1 MEAQAEHTEPLARA
15 VLDEARSEAE
25 GIRAEA
31 QAKADAILKR
41 AQEQAE
47 AERKGILDK
56 AKQDAERLRGQ
67 AVATA
72 QLKARTLQLEHREKL
87 LDRVFKSAREK
98 LPDIRK
104 RPDYEKIVARLLI
117 EALKQ
122 LRVAKAEV
130 RADTTTQ
137 KLLQEAALNKIA
149 GEQKVELEPGKPLE
163 EGTGLVV
170 DASGGHLHYDG
181 TFETRLSRLQGNLR
195 AAVHQVLMGEK
206 L

>member
-31 QAKADAILKR
+31 QAKADQILKR

-47 AERKGILDK
+47 AERKGILEK
-56 AKQDAERLRGQ
+56 ARQDSERLRGQ
-67 AVATA
+67 AVAGA

-87 LDRVFKSAREK
+87 LDRVFKAAREK

-104 RPDYEKIVARLLI
+104 RPDYEKITARLLV
-117 EALKQ
+117 EALNQ
-122 LRVAKAEV
+122 LRVAKAEA
-130 RADTTTQ
+130 RADAATQ
-137 KLLQEAALNKIA
+137 KILQGGLLEKIA
-149 GEQKVELEPGKPLE
+149 GEQKVELNLAKPLE
-163 EGTGLVV
+163 EGTGLMV

-195 AAVHQVLMGEK
+195 AAVHKVLMGEK

>member
-31 QAKADAILKR
+31 QAKADQIVQR

-47 AERKGILDK
+47 AERKGILEK
-56 AKQDAERLRGQ
+56 ARQDAERLRGQ

-72 QLKARTLQLEHREKL
+72 QLKARTLQLEHREQL
-87 LDRVFKSAREK
+87 LERVFKGAREK
-98 LPDIRK
+98 LADIRK
-104 RPDYEKIVARLLI
+104 RPDYEKITARLLV
-117 EALKQ
+117 EALNQ
-122 LRVAKAEV
+122 LRVAKADV
-130 RADTTTQ
+130 RADTATQ
-137 KLLQEAALNKIA
+137 KFLQEAALNKIA
-149 GEQKVELEPGKPLE
+149 GDQKVELKLGKPLE
-163 EGTGLVV
+163 EGTGLIVE
-170 DASGGHLHYDG
+170 ASGGHLHYDG

-206 L
+206 R

>member
-31 QAKADAILKR
+31 EAKAEAILKR

-47 AERKGILDK
+47 AERKGVLEK
-56 AKQDAERLRGQ
+56 ARQDADRLRGQ

-87 LDRVFKSAREK
+87 LERVFKAAREK

-104 RPDYEKIVARLLI
+104 RPDYEKIVARLLV

-122 LRVAKAEV
+122 LRVAQAEV
-130 RADTTTQ
+130 RADASTQ
-137 KLLQEAALNKIA
+137 KFLQEAALDKIA
-149 GEQKVELEPGKPLE
+149 GEQKVELKLGKPLE
-163 EGTGLVV
+163 EGTGLIV

-181 TFETRLSRLQGNLR
+181 TFETRLSRMQSTLR
-195 AAVHQVLMGEK
+195 ASVHQVLMGEK